1 MTKKLLSL
9 VNQKYGEYF
18 KLNKNIIIAFTLSI
32 VISAIIAQTLSEQ
45 SAYLNTTWT
54 LVADYVVYFSTF
66 GGLYYLDNRK
76 KYLLQTGKT
85 DKARL
90 RHDLIKIVTS
100 LGVAEVI
107 YTIVRWLLQYHFLT
121 IEYDAYLASILS
133 QVISTVIY
141 MVIVNLSVKMTRLY
155 KNEN

>member
-1 MTKKLLSL
+1 MA
-9 VNQKYGEYF
+9 QKYSEYL

-32 VISAIIAQTLSEQ
+32 IVSAIIAQTLSEQ

-54 LVADYVVYFSTF
+54 LVADYVVYFTAF

-90 RHDLIKIVTS
+90 QRDLTKIVTS
-100 LGVAEVI
+100 LGVAEII
-107 YTIVRWLLQYHFLT
+107 YTIARWLLQYHLLT
-121 IEYDAYLASILS
+121 INYDAYLASILS
-133 QVISTVIY
+133 QIISTMVY

-155 KNEN
+155 KNAN